1 MKYISILI
9 LVTIVG
15 CSGTSQKQNMALA
28 TEGTSL
34 IDIASDIG
42 TATVDVVTNSVDML
56 GEDLKEVG
64 GSMTGPVGT
73 LAVLTGLMFYARKKW
88 RNR

>member
-1 MKYISILI
+1 MKYISLLI
-9 LVTIVG
+9 LVTLVG
-15 CSGTSQKQNMALA
+15 CNAPTQERNLALA
-28 TEGTSL
+28 EEGTSL
-34 IDIASDIG
+34 INIASDIG
-42 TATVDVVTNSVDML
+42 TATVDVVTNSVDMI

-73 LAVLTGLMFYARKKW
+73 LAVLTGLMFYARRKW